1 MSRTDL
7 DLPALPD
14 LPIVHVSTMGNMA
27 NQMIQY
33 MVALSLAS
41 RVGRCVLS
49 QVGLPD
55 WNIHH
60 PPVPG
65 EFRTEIVTTPQPDLD
80 RLAAALQDGTLQR
93 VDIRTYGQ
101 RMENFLAASVY
112 RGVFV
117 HQGRAVRGAGPDE
130 LLCSIRQGDVLDG
143 HHPDYVLIPIDFYEE
158 VARATG
164 LRLVFAGQLENSPYM
179 AELRARFPEAK
190 FLPSRGAIA
199 DFERIRRS
207 VNILPSV
214 STFAWLAAWLSE
226 AAQIFLPVLGLFHPL
241 QSRSTNLLPL
251 GDPRVRF
258 YLFPFHYAVPVERF
272 AAAHDSI
279 RGLWRYVDHL
289 RLVELLRPAPRPR
302 HLHRYLEHFDEA
314 FYLAAY
320 PDIAAAVQDGH
331 LPSGR
336 HHFEHYGFPEGREA
350 FFIDKSWYC
359 QTYPIAAIELS
370 QGEYDDAH
378 QHWLDIGRAR
388 GYRPAP

>member
-1 MSRTDL
+1 
-7 DLPALPD
+7 
-14 LPIVHVSTMGNMA
+14 MGNMA

-49 QVGLPD
+49 HVTLREWD
-55 WNIHH
+55 IVH
-60 PPVPG
+60 PWVEG
-65 EFRTEIVTTPQPDLD
+65 EFRTEIVTDPQPDLE
-80 RLAAALQDGTLQR
+80 RLAAALRDGSLER

-101 RMENFLAASVY
+101 RMENFLTAEAY

-117 HQGRAVRGAGPDE
+117 HAGPEVRGAGPDE

-143 HHPDYVLIPIDFYEE
+143 HHPDYVLIPPDFYEE

-164 LRLVFAGQLENSPYM
+164 LRLVFAGQLEDSPYM
-179 AELRARFPEAK
+179 AELRARFCQAR
-190 FLPSRGAIA
+190 FLPSRGPIV

-226 AAQIFLPVLGLFHPL
+226 ARQIFLPVLGLLHPL
-241 QSRSTNLLPL
+241 QSRTTNLLPL

-258 YLFPFHYAVPVERF
+258 YLFPFHYAVPVARA
-272 AAAHDSI
+272 AAAHASI
-279 RGLWRYVDHL
+279 RGLWRYVEHG
-289 RLVELLRPAPRPR
+289 RLAELLRPPRGARHVQR
-302 HLHRYLEHFDEA
+302 HLHRYLEHFEEA

-320 PDIAAAVQDGH
+320 PDVAAVVQGGH

-336 HHFEHYGFPEGREA
+336 HHYEHFGFAEGREA

-370 QGEYDDAH
+370 QGEYDDPC

-388 GYRPAP
+388 GYRRAP

>member
-14 LPIVHVSTMGNMA
+14 LPVVHVSLMGNLA

-49 QVGLPD
+49 SVGLHD

-65 EFRTEIVTTPQPDLD
+65 EFRTEIVTNPQPDLD
-80 RLAAALQDGTLQR
+80 RLAAALRDGTLQR

-101 RMENFLAASVY
+101 RMENFLAPSVY

-117 HQGRAVRGAGPDE
+117 HPGPAVRGAGADE

-164 LRLVFAGQLENSPYM
+164 LRLVFAGQLEDSPYM
-179 AELRARFPEAK
+179 AELRARFPGAR
-190 FLPSRGAIA
+190 FLPSRGPMA

-207 VNILPSV
+207 VNIMPSV

-226 AAQIFLPVLGLFHPL
+226 ARQIFLPVLGLLHPL

-258 YLFPFHYAVPVERF
+258 YLFPFHYAVPVERY
-272 AAAHDSI
+272 AAAHASI
-279 RGLWRYVDHL
+279 RGLWRYVEHL
-289 RLVELLRPAPRPR
+289 RLVELLRPAPRAR
-302 HLHRYLEHFDEA
+302 QLDRYLEHFDEA

-320 PDIAAAVQDGH
+320 PDIAGAVQAGH

-336 HHFEHYGFPEGREA
+336 HHYQLYGFSEGREA

-378 QHWLDIGRAR
+378 QQWLEIGRAR
-388 GYRPAP
+388 GYRRVP